1 MKQEVEGEKVELF
14 FSFFLCFNVWAFQNY
29 RRARGRKNTDGER
42 RLIALPVSNR
52 IDVERFA
59 LGDKAFSKLGLVFPA
74 LNSEE
79 P

>member
-1 MKQEVEGEKVELF
+1 
-14 FSFFLCFNVWAFQNY
+14 
-29 RRARGRKNTDGER
+29 
-42 RLIALPVSNR
+42 LIALPVSNR